1 MVNCG
6 GEAGVSSDVNVA
18 GQVLTF
24 PAARATDN
32 LPVQLTSFVG
42 REVQLAEIGRLL
54 AKARILT
61 LIGAGGCGKTRL
73 ALEALNARAPA
84 HADGTWFVDLAPIA
98 ASALI
103 PQAVAPVLG
112 IREGWRRPLIET
124 LPEELDDREGVLL
137 LEGCRHL
144 VAARA
149 QLAGPRLRA
158 WP

>member
-61 LIGAGGCGKTRL
+61 LIGAGGGGETPP
-73 ALEALNARAPA
+73 APEAPHPPAPAPPGRAPFPHFA
-84 HADGTWFVDLAPIA
+84 PPPHTAPI
-98 ASALI
+98 
-103 PQAVAPVLG
+103 PQPAPPQP
-112 IREGWRRPLIET
+112 RRP
-124 LPEELDDREGVLL
+124 
-137 LEGCRHL
+137 H
-144 VAARA
+144 
-149 QLAGPRLRA
+149 GPR
-158 WP
+158 PP

>member
-61 LIGAGGCGKTRL
+61 LIGAGGGGETPPAPGALHPPAPPPTGRPPVRRL
-73 ALEALNARAPA
+73 APTPDPAPS
-84 HADGTWFVDLAPIA
+84 P
-98 ASALI
+98 
-103 PQAVAPVLG
+103 
-112 IREGWRRPLIET
+112 
-124 LPEELDDREGVLL
+124 
-137 LEGCRHL
+137 
-144 VAARA
+144 
-149 QLAGPRLRA
+149 
-158 WP
+158 